1 MREFIDISVWKKKKQ
16 LHMLHTATL
25 QLATFRIDLVLH
37 HAGLELTICTTQD
50 KTMLLPKL
58 QLVTKKTL
66 FICT

>member
-1 MREFIDISVWKKKKQ
+1 MREFIDISVWKKKQQ

-25 QLATFRIDLVLH
+25 QLTTFRIDLVLH